1 MEERPRSRSSEYRL
15 DDDYVEG
22 LRGTTSPVHRLLVA
36 IVRRAVWDFVLYEQA
51 DPKKNP
57 DEYELY
63 IDAVDWLFWD
73 GEEECD
79 TEGRLTFRHICSML
93 ELDPR
98 QVRHIA
104 LGMSRKDIQ
113 RLNNNIKE

>member
-1 MEERPRSRSSEYRL
+1 M
-15 DDDYVEG
+15 
-22 LRGTTSPVHRLLVA
+22 
-36 IVRRAVWDFVLYEQA
+36 LYEQA
-51 DPKKNP
+51 DPKKSP

-79 TEGRLTFRHICSML
+79 AEGRLTFRHICSML
-93 ELDPR
+93 DLDPR